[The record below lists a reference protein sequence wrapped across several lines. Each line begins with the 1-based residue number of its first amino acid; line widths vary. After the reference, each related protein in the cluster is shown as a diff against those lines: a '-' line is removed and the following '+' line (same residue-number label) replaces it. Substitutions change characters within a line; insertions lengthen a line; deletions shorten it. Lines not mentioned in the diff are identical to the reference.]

1 MKKILFIL
9 FASLTFAT
17 ISNAQQGGRRGGM
30 NPQEMIQQ
38 LKDSLNL
45 SDVQVD
51 SVKVIFKE
59 FLSKQMELRQ
69 NQDMSREDRMAKM
82 KELNDARNARLKS
95 VFTDEQY
102 NKFKEMEERRR
113 EQMRGERERGGN

>member
-1 MKKILFIL
+1 
-9 FASLTFAT
+9 
-17 ISNAQQGGRRGGM
+17 M

-45 SDVQVD
+45 SEVQVD
-51 SVKVIFKE
+51 SVKAIFKE

-69 NQDMSREDRMAKM
+69 NEDQSREDRFAKM
-82 KELNDARNARLKS
+82 KELNDARNARLKA

-102 NKFKEMEERRR
+102 RKFKEMEERRR
-113 EQMRGERERGGN
+113 EQMRGGRERGGK

>member
-9 FASLTFAT
+9 CAALTFAT
-17 ISNAQQGGRRGGM
+17 ISNAQGGRRGGM

-38 LKDSLNL
+38 LKDSLKL

-51 SVKVIFKE
+51 SVKAIFKE

-69 NQDMSREDRMAKM
+69 NQDQSREDRFAKM
-82 KELNDARNARLKS
+82 KELNDARNARLKA

-102 NKFKEMEERRR
+102 KKFQEMEERRR
-113 EQMRGERERGGN
+113 EQMRGGRERGRK